1 MNEIPAS
8 LADLENPARHRPR
21 RKASV
26 PDGPL
31 SVTKEEERSNPN
43 GTGGPVRGTKEE
55 ERSKSRAFPAPI
67 PDAAMF
73 AGILGEMVEAARPVT
88 EADPVGIYASLL
100 AMAGAAIGDSTYV
113 QIGSTRHPLLIWP
126 LLFGATGTG
135 RKGEATNTGS
145 IFFRNSYPAADN
157 FTARGLSSG
166 EGLIERIRD
175 MEDENDE
182 GGTEDKRLLVI
193 ETEFVQV
200 MARAK
205 REGSTL
211 SSVLRQAWDGG
222 ALSVL
227 NRAHLKASDSHVVLI
242 GHITPDE
249 FRVKLAESEMAGGT
263 YNRFLPFFVERS
275 KRLPLPP
282 ALGDEIINVLGG
294 RLAAGIDA
302 ARKAGQIGLDGEA
315 VKVWTNDVYEEFTTF
330 DDESAVYTQF
340 IQRAAPYCRRIAALE
355 AALAGRRSASADDIR
370 AAAAAVRYGI
380 GSARFIL
387 GHTTRNPDLDKI
399 RRAIGTAGPDG
410 ITRSEISALFSRN
423 KSAATLD
430 ALLNEL
436 TANDGA
442 EKFLRP
448 THGRPAEAYR
458 LVTEPHIEAA

>member
-1 MNEIPAS
+1 MTAAGKREQAAEI
-8 LADLENPARHRPR
+8 R
-21 RKASV
+21 RKAGV
-26 PDGPL
+26 PDD
-31 SVTKEEERSNPN
+31 SVRVTKEEERSKP
-43 GTGGPVRGTKEE
+43 G
-55 ERSKSRAFPAPI
+55 AFPAPI

-73 AGILGEMVEAARPVT
+73 AGILGEMMEAARPTT
-88 EADPVGIYASLL
+88 EADPVGVYASLL
-100 AMAGAAIGDSTYV
+100 AMTGAAIGEGTYV

-126 LLFGATGTG
+126 LLFGGTGSG
-135 RKGEATNTGS
+135 RKGEATNTAS
-145 IFFRNSYPAADN
+145 IFFRNSYPGADN

-175 MEDENDE
+175 VEDEEDK

-211 SSVLRQAWDGG
+211 AAVLRQAWDGG

-227 NRAHLKASDSHVVLI
+227 NRAHLKASGSHVVII

-249 FRVKLAESEMAGGT
+249 FRVKLAESDMAGGT
-263 YNRFLPFFVERS
+263 YNRFLPLFVERS

-282 ALGDEIINVLGG
+282 ALDKEIIDILGG
-294 RLAAGIDA
+294 RLARSIDA
-302 ARKAGQIGLDGEA
+302 AREVRQVGLDGEA
-315 VKVWTNDVYEEFTTF
+315 VKVWTNDIYEEFTTF

-355 AALAGRRSASADDIR
+355 AALAGRHSASADDIR
-370 AAAAAVRYGI
+370 AAAAAVRYAI
-380 GSARFIL
+380 GSARYVL
-387 GHTTRNPDLDKI
+387 GRTSRNPDLEKI

-410 ITRSEISALFSRN
+410 ISRSEVSALFSRN
-423 KSAATLD
+423 KSAATLE

-436 TANDGA
+436 TASDGF
-442 EKFLRP
+442 EKFFCP